1 MLNKLFHKVFE
12 ELLSFRPTII
22 SLLLVAFTLTHNANS
37 QSLLQSG
44 PMVGYSAMRE
54 VGLWVQ
60 TKSPAE
66 VFISYWNSNNPQIKF
81 STDRVKTL
89 KQSGYTAKLIAQNL
103 EPGQIYNYEVYINNK
118 KVSLNYELKFQTQKL
133 WQWREDPPEFSFV
146 TGSCF
151 YINEEKYDRPGK
163 PYGSDYQIVKS
174 IYNSKPDFMLWL
186 GDNYYLREV
195 DWDSWSGI
203 LSRITHTRSLP
214 ELQPLLASVHHYAIW
229 DDHDFGPN
237 NSDRGFWNKDKT
249 LEAFKLFWVNASYGV
264 NGNQGITSYFQW
276 ADVDFFLMD
285 DRYFRAPNDLNDQ
298 EKPFLGDEQI
308 QWLIDNL
315 VTSRAPFKIVA
326 IGGQVLNP
334 VTGRGIETY
343 ELFKK
348 EKEKL
353 FELLE
358 KNKIEG
364 VIFLSGDRHH
374 SEISR
379 MERVNAYPIYEIT
392 SSSLTAG
399 VSPGKNENNP
409 FILGESIDQ
418 HNFAKI
424 TVKGPRKNRE
434 LECNFNDVDG
444 NFISGIKIN
453 ENELKY
459 NFEGK

>member
-1 MLNKLFHKVFE
+1 MKIYYRKPAITFLFF
-12 ELLSFRPTII
+12 LIIFLSQNSF
-22 SLLLVAFTLTHNANS
+22 S

-60 TKSPAE
+60 TNSEAE
-66 VFISYWNSNNPQIKF
+66 VVIKYWLKNNPNNKF
-81 STDRVKTL
+81 STEKVKTS
-89 KQSGYTAKLIAQNL
+89 KESGYTAKLVADNL

-118 KVSLNYELKFQTQKL
+118 KVKIDYELKFQTQKL

-186 GDNYYLREV
+186 GDNYYLREA

-203 LSRITHTRSLP
+203 LHRITHTRSLP
-214 ELQPLLASVHHYAIW
+214 ELQPLLGSVHHYAIW

-249 LEAFKLFWVNASYGV
+249 LEAFKLFWSNPSFGV
-264 NGNQGITSYFQW
+264 NGNSGITTYFQW

-285 DRYFRAPNDLNDQ
+285 DRYFRAPNDLNDDD
-298 EKPFLGDEQI
+298 KPYLGDEQI
-308 QWLIDNL
+308 NWLIDNL
-315 VTSRAPFKIVA
+315 VSSRAPFKFIAV
-326 IGGQVLNP
+326 GNQVINP
-334 VTGRGIETY
+334 VQGKGIETY
-343 ELFKK
+343 EMFKK
-348 EKEKL
+348 EKER
-353 FELLE
+353 LLSLIE

-374 SEISR
+374 SEVSKL
-379 MERVNAYPIYEIT
+379 ERENSYPLYDIT
-392 SSSLTAG
+392 VSSFTAG
-399 VSPGKNENNP
+399 ISPGKNENNP
-409 FILGESIDQ
+409 YRVSPSIDQ

-424 TVKGPRKNRE
+424 TVTGPLKNRN
-434 LECNFNDVDG
+434 LECNFYDVSG
-444 NFISGIKIN
+444 NLIYSFKLN
-453 ENELKY
+453 ENDLKY
-459 NFEGK
+459 NSAEK